1 MHVRKMDRL
10 TVRRERKVSSW
21 FMDGW
26 HLHQRNKEST
36 YCTLLVV
43 MFVPFIAH
51 NYLLPDMDREI
62 EAPFHRH
69 RRHRPRLPVDRD
81 VCLELQ

>member
-1 MHVRKMDRL
+1 MNH
-10 TVRRERKVSSW
+10 
-21 FMDGW
+21 
-26 HLHQRNKEST
+26 
-36 YCTLLVV
+36 
-43 MFVPFIAH
+43 
-51 NYLLPDMDREI
+51 EI